1 MRGGSHVTL
10 RCFRGQGLRIG
21 GVIVTIDGVA
31 ASGKSS
37 VAFGVARALKVPYLS
52 SGLLYRGV
60 TVLALEEK
68 LELTDAPALLGLLD
82 KQTLRLAALPQ
93 GNRIYVLEA
102 GRERDLTGVAHTGAV
117 DAQVSAVARLPEVRK
132 WVNARLRGVAA
143 PFVAEGRDMGTAVF
157 PGAQAKFFLTAS
169 PRIRAQR
176 RVRERMD
183 DLDAVETSLSE
194 RDQQDRQQSR
204 PAPDALIIDTGPL
217 DLAGVIAAVLAG
229 IQARAGGLGEQIL

>member
-1 MRGGSHVTL
+1 MQVTL
-10 RCFRGQGLRIG
+10 RCFWGQGLRIG
-21 GVIVTIDGVA
+21 NVIVTIDGVA

-52 SGLLYRGV
+52 SGLLYRAV

-68 LELTDAPALLGLLD
+68 LKLTDAPALLGLLE
-82 KQTLRLAALPQ
+82 QRPLRLAALPE
-93 GNRIYVLEA
+93 GNRVYMQES
-102 GRERDLTGVAHTGAV
+102 GHERDLTDAAHTSAV
-117 DAQVSAVARLPEVRK
+117 DAQVSAVARLPEVRE
-132 WVNARLRGVAA
+132 WVNARLRGVSA

-176 RVRERMD
+176 RVRERPD
-183 DLDAVETSLSE
+183 DVDAVEAALSQ
-194 RDQQDRQQSR
+194 RDTQDAQQSR

-229 IQARAGGLGEQIL
+229 IQQRASGLGEQTL